1 MNNNIFE
8 IYTEKDKQRFWS
20 YVDIKE
26 PDQCW
31 NWQLTPNRFGYGI
44 FSARNKLHRT
54 QRFIKLIEGVNIR
67 NKVVTTTCRNKLC
80 CNPNHLVVM
89 TQKELMEQM
98 RQNGQLSVGSR
109 NRASRLTETDVIEIR
124 NRYQKGSATDGFKGI
139 GVDYGV
145 TPGCIRDIVIGK
157 TWYHV

>member
-1 MNNNIFE
+1 
-8 IYTEKDKQRFWS
+8 
-20 YVDIKE
+20 
-26 PDQCW
+26 
-31 NWQLTPNRFGYGI
+31 
-44 FSARNKLHRT
+44 
-54 QRFIKLIEGVNIR
+54 
-67 NKVVTTTCRNKLC
+67 
-80 CNPNHLVVM
+80 M

-109 NRASRLTETDVIEIR
+109 NRASRLTEADVIKIR